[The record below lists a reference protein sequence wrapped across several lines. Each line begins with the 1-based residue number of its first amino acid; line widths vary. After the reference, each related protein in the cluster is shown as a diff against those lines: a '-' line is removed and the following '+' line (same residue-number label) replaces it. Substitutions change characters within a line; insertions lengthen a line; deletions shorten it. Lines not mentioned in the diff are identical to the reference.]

1 LTPRH
6 PLQLQRLLW
15 GLRELVQRGPSLRV
29 VISARAALEDD
40 LIGSRAPFHQQGTWV
55 RMAPPAPAAW
65 VGIAEEL
72 AAGNPMPLDEVAVLA
87 RLAGGHPRT
96 MLLALAHYRIAERWR
111 RLSAR
116 ALFDELALR
125 EGQSARR
132 ALDQARTLHRLGGQV
147 LQQVARGERP
157 YAAAQRGTASPQ
169 EIRKVLDR
177 LRLAGLL
184 SRNEGWTVTDPL
196 LTLHL
201 GAQDPSG
208 PRTVYDA

>member
-1 LTPRH
+1 
-6 PLQLQRLLW
+6 
-15 GLRELVQRGPSLRV
+15 
-29 VISARAALEDD
+29 
-40 LIGSRAPFHQQGTWV
+40 
-55 RMAPPAPAAW
+55 
-65 VGIAEEL
+65 
-72 AAGNPMPLDEVAVLA
+72 VAVLA